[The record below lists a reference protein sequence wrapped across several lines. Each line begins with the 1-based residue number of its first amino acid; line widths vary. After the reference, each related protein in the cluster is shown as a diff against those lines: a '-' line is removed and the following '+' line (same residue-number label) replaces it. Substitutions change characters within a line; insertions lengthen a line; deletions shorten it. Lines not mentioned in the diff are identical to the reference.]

1 MIQNRLEVQS
11 NLPEACYEEEPIH
24 IPGFIKP
31 YGVLLALEPSQ
42 LRILQVSNNTQVF
55 LEIPTEELLNQDL
68 EILLGSKQVNA
79 LKDCLANDA
88 RTINPL
94 KISIQRSPK
103 TLLFDG
109 IIHCYNDVVILEL
122 EPTPSK
128 HPATF
133 FNFYHLVKA
142 AISTLQQAST
152 TAELCSLMAQEIYK
166 LTGFDRV
173 MIYQFDTDGAGVVV
187 AEEKQAT
194 VKEAYLGLHFPATD
208 IPDQARRLFG
218 LNKVRVIPD
227 IHYQPVAIVP
237 PNHPITNQP
246 LDLSL
251 SVLRSV
257 SPVHLEYLHNMGV
270 AATMVVALQKRQQLW
285 GLIACH
291 HLSPK
296 SVSYEVQTAC
306 EFLGQIM
313 SLELLAKAENDD
325 LDYKIQLKA
334 AQSNLIDSIAI
345 AQTLPAG
352 LINAAEGLLALVGA
366 QGCAVCLNGEVM
378 MTGLTPGLAE
388 ITGLVDW
395 LTTHV
400 QDNLFATDSLI
411 TCYPPAEA
419 FLETASGLLVLTLSK
434 TQRNYLLWFRP
445 EVLQTVSWAGNPL
458 DSYQVDQQGEIRLGP
473 RQSFQLWKETVQ
485 SKSLPWKTAE
495 IEAAQEFR
503 SALVGLVLR
512 QADELAKINLE
523 LERSNTELDAFAYI
537 ASHDLKEPL
546 RGIHNYANFLIEDYG
561 SILNQDGMAK
571 LQTLVRLS
579 QRMENLINSLLDY
592 SRLGRTELLRQP
604 TDLNTVVQAA
614 IATLNMSQPN
624 QSVDFRLPR
633 PLPIVMCDRSLIND
647 LFTNLISNA
656 VKYNDNPDKWVELGF
671 LEPGVIDP
679 GHPVG
684 KETGATEHVT
694 FYVRDN
700 GIGIPEQHLDK
711 IFGIFRRLHAQDDY
725 GGGTGVGLT
734 IIKKITERHGGTIWV
749 TSRLGEGSTFYFTLP
764 SEAKP

>member
-1 MIQNRLEVQS
+1 MIQNPIQ
-11 NLPEACYEEEPIH
+11 NLPDLTEAGYEEEPIH

-31 YGVLLALEPSQ
+31 YGVLLALEESE
-42 LRILQVSNNTQVF
+42 LRILQVSNNTQV
-55 LEIPTEELLNQDL
+55 LLGIPAEELLNQDL
-68 EILLGSKQVNA
+68 KTLLGSKQVNA
-79 LKDCLANDA
+79 LKDGLATDFRN
-88 RTINPL
+88 INPF
-94 KISIQRSPK
+94 KISIQRSRK
-103 TLLFDG
+103 TLLFDA
-109 IIHCYNDVVILEL
+109 IIHRYDHVVILEL

-128 HPATF
+128 QPVTF

-142 AISTLQQAST
+142 AIDNLQQAST
-152 TAELCSLMAQEIYK
+152 TAELCDLMAKEIYK

-173 MIYQFDTDGAGVVV
+173 MVYQFDADEGGVVV
-187 AEEKQAT
+187 AEEKQAN
-194 VKEAYLGLHFPATD
+194 VKESYLGLHFPATD
-208 IPDQARRLFG
+208 IPSRARQLFT

-227 IHYQPVAIVP
+227 VHYQPVAIVP
-237 PNHPITNQP
+237 SHHPITNKP

-257 SPVHLEYLHNMGV
+257 SPIHLEYLHNMGV

-296 SVSYEVQTAC
+296 YVTYEVQTAC

-313 SLELLAKAENDD
+313 SLELLSKAENDD
-325 LDYKIQLKA
+325 LDYKIQLKTT
-334 AQSNLIDSIAI
+334 QSNLIESIAI
-345 AQTLPAG
+345 ANSLQEG
-352 LINAAEGLLALVGA
+352 LINASASLLALVSA
-366 QGCAVCLNGEVM
+366 QGCAICFNGEVTV
-378 MTGLTPGLAE
+378 TGSTPGLAE
-388 ITGLVDW
+388 ITALVEW
-395 LTTHV
+395 LATHV
-400 QDNLFATDSLI
+400 QDNFFSTDSLL

-419 FLETASGLLVLTLSK
+419 FQAVASGLLVLTLSK
-434 TQRNYLLWFRP
+434 MQRSYLLWFRP

-458 DSYQVDQQGEIRLGP
+458 DSYQVDQHGQIQLGP
-473 RQSFQLWKETVQ
+473 RQSFELWKETVQ
-485 SKSLPWKTAE
+485 SKSLAWKTTE
-495 IEAAQEFR
+495 IETAQEFR

-523 LERSNTELDAFAYI
+523 LKRSNTELDAFAYI

-561 SILNQDGMAK
+561 SVLNQDGMAK

-579 QRMENLINSLLDY
+579 QRMENLINSLLHY

-614 IATLNMSQPN
+614 IATLNMSQPD
-624 QSVDFRLPR
+624 QSVDFRVPR
-633 PLPIVMCDRSLIND
+633 PFPIAMCDRSLVNE
-647 LFTNLISNA
+647 LFTNLMSNA
-656 VKYNDNPDKWVELGF
+656 VKYNDNLQKWVEIGF
-671 LEPGVIDP
+671 IEPGLIQP
-679 GHPVG
+679 EPSIG
-684 KETGATEHVT
+684 KEAVATVT

-711 IFGIFRRLHAQDDY
+711 IFGIFRRLHAQNDY

-734 IIKKITERHGGTIWV
+734 IVKRIVERHGGTIWV
-749 TSRLGEGSTFYFTLP
+749 TSTLGEGSTFYFTLL